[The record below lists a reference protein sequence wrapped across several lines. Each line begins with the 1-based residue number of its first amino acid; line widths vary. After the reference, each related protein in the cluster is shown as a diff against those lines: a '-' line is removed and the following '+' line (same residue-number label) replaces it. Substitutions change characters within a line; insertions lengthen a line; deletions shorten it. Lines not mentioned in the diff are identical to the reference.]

1 MINMSGNIHEIIIN
15 DLKEDFP
22 KIESITENEKEIII
36 RADDDTL
43 WEIYETLYIGMEN
56 LELNLEKDKKSYIT
70 III

>member
-1 MINMSGNIHEIIIN
+1 MSGNIHEIIIN

-56 LELNLEKDKKSYIT
+56 LKLNLEKDKKSYIT

>member
-1 MINMSGNIHEIIIN
+1 MSSNIHEIIIN

>member
-43 WEIYETLYIGMEN
+43 WEIYETLYRGMEN
-56 LELNLEKDKKSYIT
+56 LELNLEKDEKSYLT

>member
-1 MINMSGNIHEIIIN
+1 MSSNIHEIIIN

-36 RADDDTL
+36 RADDNTL
-43 WEIYETLYIGMEN
+43 WEIYETLYMGMEN

>member
-1 MINMSGNIHEIIIN
+1 MIKMSGNLHEIIIN

-43 WEIYETLYIGMEN
+43 WEIYETLYMGMEN
-56 LELNLEKDKKSYIT
+56 LELNLEKDEKSYIT

>member
-1 MINMSGNIHEIIIN
+1 MSSNIHEIIIN

-43 WEIYETLYIGMEN
+43 WEIYETLYMGMEN

>member
-1 MINMSGNIHEIIIN
+1 MINMSSNIHEIIIN

-43 WEIYETLYIGMEN
+43 WEIYETLYMGMEN
-56 LELNLEKDKKSYIT
+56 LELNLEKDEKSYIT

>member
-1 MINMSGNIHEIIIN
+1 MINMSSNIHEIIIN
-15 DLKEDFP
+15 DLREDFP

-56 LELNLEKDKKSYIT
+56 LELNLEKDKKSYVT

>member
-1 MINMSGNIHEIIIN
+1 MIKMSSNLHEIIIN

-43 WEIYETLYIGMEN
+43 WEIYETLYMGIEN
-56 LELNLEKDKKSYIT
+56 LELNLEKDEKSYIT

>member
-43 WEIYETLYIGMEN
+43 WEIYETLYMGMEN
-56 LELNLEKDKKSYIT
+56 LELNLEKDEKSYIT

>member
-43 WEIYETLYIGMEN
+43 WEIYETLYMGMEN

>member
-1 MINMSGNIHEIIIN
+1 MSGNIHEIIIN

>member
-1 MINMSGNIHEIIIN
+1 MSGNIHEIIIN

-43 WEIYETLYIGMEN
+43 WEIYETLYMGMEN
-56 LELNLEKDKKSYIT
+56 LELNLEKDEKSYIA

>member
-1 MINMSGNIHEIIIN
+1 MSSNIHEIIIN

-36 RADDDTL
+36 RADEDTL
-43 WEIYETLYIGMEN
+43 WEIYETLYMGMEN

>member
-1 MINMSGNIHEIIIN
+1 MIKMSSNLHEIIIN

-43 WEIYETLYIGMEN
+43 WEIYETLYMGMEN
-56 LELNLEKDKKSYIT
+56 LELNLEKDEKSYIT